1 MGPMQVSGTGMGL
14 ENTRRKVLHTEGAWE
29 RTVAQQEEHCH
40 LEEGSALWRWQC
52 LSSCEWWDLDRGRE
66 GHAGKGR
73 A

>member
-14 ENTRRKVLHTEGAWE
+14 ENTRRKVLHTEGAGKGGGSAG
-29 RTVAQQEEHCH
+29 RHCH

-66 GHAGKGR
+66 GHARKGR